1 MASVI
6 EVTQDVVY
14 ELSGEKVTI
23 PADSIVQSSSS
34 ELMEAP
40 KFKGDGETYTTLFT
54 GTTQAGAVVWRVTA
68 EYGFTTL
75 SVDAVELVECPAG
88 IEIIQSLAVEIV
100 QVESDVVSI

>member
-23 PADSIVQSSSS
+23 PADSIVQSPS
-34 ELMEAP
+34 ELVEAP
-40 KFKGDGETYTTLFT
+40 RFKGDGETYATLFT
-54 GTTQAGAVVWRVTA
+54 GTTQAGPVVWRVTA
-68 EYGFTTL
+68 DYGFTTP
-75 SVDAVELVECPAG
+75 SVDAVELVECPEG

-100 QVESDVVSI
+100 DIDADVDV

>member
-23 PADSIVQSSSS
+23 PADSIVQSSP
-34 ELMEAP
+34 ELVGASR
-40 KFKGDGETYTTLFT
+40 FKGDGETYVILLT
-54 GTTQAGAVVWRVTA
+54 GTTQAGSVVWQVTA
-68 EYGFTTL
+68 DYGFTTQ
-75 SVDAVELVECPAG
+75 SIDTIELVECPEG

-100 QVESDVVSI
+100 QVESKVVSI

>member
-23 PADSIVQSSSS
+23 PADSIVQSSS
-34 ELMEAP
+34 ELVEAP
-40 KFKGDGETYTTLFT
+40 RFKGDGETYATLFT
-54 GTTQAGAVVWRVTA
+54 GTTQAGLVVWRVTA
-68 EYGFTTL
+68 DYRNTAQSIDE
-75 SVDAVELVECPAG
+75 VELVECPDG

-100 QVESDVVSI
+100 EVDYEDDAC

>member
-23 PADSIVQSSSS
+23 PADSIVQSPY
-34 ELMEAP
+34 ELVEAP
-40 KFKGDGETYTTLFT
+40 RFKGDSETYASLFT
-54 GTTQAGAVVWRVTA
+54 GTTQAGPVVWRVTA
-68 EYGFTTL
+68 DYGFTTP
-75 SVDAVELVECPAG
+75 SVDAVELVECPEG

-100 QVESDVVSI
+100 DIDADVDV